1 MEGILREL
9 QHRGLSIPSDCA
21 SGYYRRCSGDFNRQG
36 KGGFR
41 FMISVNTRA
50 AALVER
56 MIADSEALGLGVTR
70 LKNGS
75 TLIDAG
81 IEVPGSLQA
90 GRLFARACMGGL
102 GQVHFTQQTLGEDAD
117 LWLPAVA
124 VSVSYPPI
132 ACMASQY
139 AGWSIQLDGRSY
151 LGSGPARALAAEED
165 IFQKLNYRDRADTA
179 VLMLEGR
186 EFPDEEV
193 ASYAAEKCAV
203 SPERLFLVIA
213 PTASL
218 VGSVQIAARAA
229 ETGMHKMMELGVDI
243 RWVTA
248 AASLCPL
255 APVAEN
261 DLRAMGRTN
270 DAILYGARV
279 FYTAQ
284 GDDDALKEWIGQ
296 IPSCGSRDYG
306 VPFLELFRRYNN
318 DFFQVDPLLFSP
330 AQVEI
335 NNVNSGRTFR
345 AGRLNLPLLR
355 ASLLED

>member
-1 MEGILREL
+1 
-9 QHRGLSIPSDCA
+9 
-21 SGYYRRCSGDFNRQG
+21 
-36 KGGFR
+36 
-41 FMISVNTRA
+41 MISVNMRA
-50 AALVER
+50 AAVVER
-56 MIADSEALGLGVTR
+56 MIADSEALGLGVSR
-70 LKNGS
+70 LKNGA

-81 IEVPGSLQA
+81 IEVPGSLEA
-90 GRLFARACMGGL
+90 GRLFAQACMGGL
-102 GQVHFTQQTLGEDAD
+102 GRVHLTQQTFPEDAE

-139 AGWSIQLDGRSY
+139 AGWAISLGGRSY
-151 LGSGPARALAAEED
+151 MGSGPARALAAEEEV
-165 IFQKLNYRDRADTA
+165 FQKLNYRDRSETA
-179 VLMLEGR
+179 ILLLEGR
-186 EFPDEEV
+186 ELPDEDV
-193 ASYAAEKCAV
+193 ASYAAEKCKV
-203 SPERLFLVIA
+203 SPEQMFLVIA

-229 ETGMHKMMELGVDI
+229 ETGMHKMMQLGVDV

-248 AASLCPL
+248 AEGLCPM
-255 APVAEN
+255 APVAED

-279 FYTAQ
+279 FYTVQ
-284 GDDDALKEWIGQ
+284 GDDDALEEWMDK

-306 VPFLELFRRYNN
+306 APFLELFKRYNN
-318 DFFQVDPLLFSP
+318 DFYQMDPLLFSP
-330 AQVEI
+330 AQVAV

-345 AGRLNLPLLR
+345 AGHVHVPLLR